1 MSKVTFNHKKME
13 PKWQQYWSEHNTFK
27 TTEDKNKENF
37 YALDMFPYPSGAGL
51 HVGHPEGYTATDILS
66 RMKRMQGFIQSVGM
80 PLVFAEQ
87 YAIDTGNDPE
97 EFTAILQT
105 LLAKLNHLVF
115 PTIGIVKSIQQIL
128 NIINGHSGFLK
139 NYMKMA

>member
-66 RMKRMQGFIQSVGM
+66 RMKRMQGFQQNNMRLILEMTQKNL
-80 PLVFAEQ
+80 PRL
-87 YAIDTGNDPE
+87 
-97 EFTAILQT
+97 ILQT